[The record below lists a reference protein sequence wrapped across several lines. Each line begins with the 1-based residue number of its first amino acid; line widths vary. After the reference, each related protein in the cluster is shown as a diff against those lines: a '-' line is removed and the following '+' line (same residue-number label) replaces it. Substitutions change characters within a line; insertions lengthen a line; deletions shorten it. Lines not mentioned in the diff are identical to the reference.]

1 MTHYLFL
8 GYLILYALVSIVLHG
23 LYALIVPREEKAQD
37 PPWET
42 PLDLVSALVAFAGML
57 LLYLDVDPP
66 WLIMIWKPVSVL
78 LVVSEVYR
86 NVLARFRWFRSP
98 EAETTSPSAVRATDL
113 MTLFLLLPA
122 LVLNLVY
129 AFGS

>member
-8 GYLILYALVSIVLHG
+8 GYLILYALVSILLHG
-23 LYALIVPREEKAQD
+23 LYALIVPDKEKKTD
-37 PPWET
+37 PTWET
-42 PLDLVSALVAFAGML
+42 PLDLGSNLVALTGML
-57 LLYLDVDPP
+57 LLFLQVNPP
-66 WLIMIWKPVSVL
+66 WLTLIWKPVSVL

-86 NVLARFRWFRSP
+86 NGLARLRWFRSP
-98 EAETTSPSAVRATDL
+98 EAEATSPSTVRATDL